1 MDKTNY
7 LHVDDPDFHDPEV
20 TITTAG
26 EEPMMIDGNGVVTF
40 PSDHKPKKK
49 IHTRSYKTELA
60 DMTASRDRWQ
70 AIAIS
75 SFISIAILITALAY
89 KIFQS

>member
-1 MDKTNY
+1 MDNTTTNGQSFQFP
-7 LHVDDPDFHDPEV
+7 DDPVYEQIGPEPEG
-20 TITTAG
+20 TI
-26 EEPMMIDGNGVVTF
+26 
-40 PSDHKPKKK
+40 KRKLR
-49 IHTRSYKTELA
+49 TRSYKTELGK
-60 DMTASRDRWQ
+60 MTESRNRWQ

>member
-1 MDKTNY
+1 MDNLEENSTTSSNGQTS
-7 LHVDDPDFHDPEV
+7 HSAV
-20 TITTAG
+20 TL
-26 EEPMMIDGNGVVTF
+26 ESVSFNQVEQ
-40 PSDHKPKKK
+40 KRQ
-49 IHTRSYKTELA
+49 TRSYKTELGK
-60 DMTASRDRWQ
+60 MTESRNRWQ